1 VGRTT
6 AGGMDVEVATGGMD
20 VGMDMGME
28 EGMEEGTVGEGAMG
42 TNDTK
47 HTTSR

>member
-1 VGRTT
+1 MDVGVAT
-6 AGGMDVEVATGGMD
+6 GGMDVEVATGGMD
-20 VGMDMGME
+20 VGME
-28 EGMEEGTVGEGAMG
+28 EGMVGEGAMG

>member
-1 VGRTT
+1 
-6 AGGMDVEVATGGMD
+6 MDVEVATGGMD
-20 VGMDMGME
+20 VGMDVD
-28 EGMEEGTVGEGAMG
+28 MEEGTVGEGAMG